1 MSKLLFV
8 QKEIVPIGIETISSM
23 LAQAGHE
30 TRLIYYD
37 DPYSNTSFSL
47 GNSQRLYE
55 RFKNFLTDAVEREK
69 PDIVGFSTFTTDYHW
84 ALDVAAFIKKRF
96 ALPVIFGGCHV
107 TMVPEE
113 VIEEPA
119 VDMVCIG
126 EGEHAA
132 VALLDAIRD
141 RKSFDA
147 VPNLWFKHNGVVV
160 RNPLAP
166 LITDLDALPLPD
178 KQIARTVAGNSY
190 VLMGSRGCPYRCTY
204 CSNNVYAK
212 LYRDWGKV
220 RFRSVESILHELEVY
235 LRQYPGQVKR
245 IEIMDDVVAV
255 NNTRLRELCEGI
267 KQRTGLPYSCF
278 LHPNL
283 VNEESIQILRAT
295 GCYWLKIGVQSASE
309 DNRRKHLLRPEKNS
323 QIRAVAEWCHRHGLD
338 FSFDHIFSLPCD
350 TEQDLIDSVT
360 FYNETR
366 PRIINYIGLVY
377 LPKTRIVDD
386 AVAKG
391 LLTEADVKNINQGQH
406 VTAMAS
412 NVARS
417 QGTTENDRRMRVL
430 MGRVAYLY
438 SLISFRSQAT
448 VARLIAS
455 GFLKDPA
462 PLSPL
467 KIVVAKFI
475 AKFTANQFYIYLSV
489 IGRLLNAPFRRKFFL
504 SANAGQRA

>member
-1 MSKLLFV
+1 MATILFI
-8 QKEIVPIGIETISSM
+8 QKENVPLGIETISSM
-23 LAQAGHE
+23 LTQAGHQ
-30 TRLIYYD
+30 TRLVYYD
-37 DPYSNTSFSL
+37 DPYSNTSFSF
-47 GNSQRLYE
+47 GNSQRLYA
-55 RFKNFLTDAVEREK
+55 RFKGFLIDAIHREK

-84 ALDVAAFIKKRF
+84 ALDVAAFVKKHF

-113 VIEEPA
+113 VIQQPA
-119 VDMVCIG
+119 VDMICIG
-126 EGEHAA
+126 EGEYAA
-132 VALLDAIRD
+132 VVLLDAIRD
-141 RKSFDA
+141 HKSFDA
-147 VPNLWFKHNGVVV
+147 VPNLWFKRDGVVV
-160 RNPLAP
+160 KNPLAP

-178 KQIARTVAGNSY
+178 KEIAKGVASSSY
-190 VLMGSRGCPYRCTY
+190 ILMGSRGCPYRCTY
-204 CSNNVYAK
+204 CSNNVYAR

-220 RFRSVESILHELEVY
+220 RFRSVENILHELDVY
-235 LRQYPGQVKR
+235 LRQHPGQVKR
-245 IEIMDDVVAV
+245 IEIMDDVIAV

-267 KQRTGLPYSCF
+267 KQRAGLPYSCF

-283 VNEESIQILRAT
+283 VNEESIQILKAT
-295 GCYWLKIGVQSASE
+295 GCYWLKVGVQSASE

-323 QIRAVAEWCHRHGLD
+323 QIRALAEWCHRYGLD

-350 TEQDLIDSVT
+350 SEQDLIDSVT

-391 LLTEADVKNINQGQH
+391 LLSEADVKRINQGQH
-406 VTAMAS
+406 ITAMSS
-412 NVARS
+412 NVARL
-417 QGTTENDRRMRVL
+417 QGATESDCRMRVL
-430 MGRVAYLY
+430 IGRVAYLY
-438 SLISFRSQAT
+438 SLISFRSQAA
-448 VARLIAS
+448 VVRLIAS

-467 KIVVAKFI
+467 KIVAAKFI
-475 AKFTANQFYIYLSV
+475 AKFTANQFHIYLFV

-504 SANAGQRA
+504 SPNAKPRA